1 MTRFHSHGML
11 GTWLIGDE
19 EAAAAA
25 EVIAS
30 RSLFRHYGPNLLHK
44 TSALEAAFA
53 EVVGVPHVL
62 AVSSG
67 TAALRCALAALRPR
81 AGSEILVPPC
91 TFAATVNAIVLAG
104 CVPVFCEID
113 GSLGLDPERLAER
126 ITERTAGVIPVHL
139 QGSACRIDAIVAVA
153 RRHGLWVLEDCAQ
166 SLGAR
171 FRGRNV
177 GSFGDFGA
185 FSLQAHKTITC
196 GEGGLLVAPDRE
208 RFGAAR
214 RFHDQGGERD
224 RDDYPSWEHPDA
236 GFGDNSKMSELHA
249 AVALAQLGKL
259 DEIRAAMRQRHQ
271 RLVAE
276 TRLYGRSVR
285 PDLDPE
291 GSLPHAFVF
300 YADDLGDRERI
311 LARLSES
318 EIPADDLYGEPLY
331 RSAPLVRW
339 SRGEAVLGCPNPA
352 LRPRFEPCP
361 DSEQLMARI
370 VRVPLS
376 PVYSPDDMDHLIAT
390 LQRCLERPTSP

>member
-11 GTWLIGDE
+11 GTWLIGAE

-30 RSLFRHYGPNLLHK
+30 RSLFRHYGPHLLYRA
-44 TSALEAAFA
+44 SALEAAFA
-53 EVVGVPHVL
+53 ELIGVPHAL

-67 TAALRCALAALRPR
+67 TAALRCAVAGLGPR

-113 GSLGLDPERLAER
+113 SSLGLDPERMAER
-126 ITERTAGVIPVHL
+126 ITDRTVGVIPVHL
-139 QGSACRIDAIVAVA
+139 QGSACRIDTIVEVA
-153 RRHGLWVLEDCAQ
+153 QRHGLWVLEDCAQ
-166 SLGAR
+166 SFGTR
-171 FRGRNV
+171 FRGRHV

-196 GEGGLLVAPDRE
+196 GEGGLLVGRHRE

-214 RFHDQGGERD
+214 RFQDQGGERD
-224 RDDYPSWEHPDA
+224 GDAYPSWEHPDA
-236 GFGDNSKMSELHA
+236 GFGDNLKISELHA

-271 RLVAE
+271 RMVAE
-276 TRLYGRSVR
+276 TRLYGRTVR
-285 PDLDPE
+285 PELDPE
-291 GSLPHAFVF
+291 GSLPHAFIF
-300 YADDLGDRERI
+300 YADDRGDREQI

-331 RSAPLVRW
+331 RSAPIVRW
-339 SRGEAVLGCPNPA
+339 SRGEEVLGCPRPE

-361 DSEQLMARI
+361 DTEQLMTRI

-376 PVYSPDDMDHLIAT
+376 PVYSPDDMNHLIAT
-390 LQRCLERPTSP
+390 LQRCLERPTNH

>member
-1 MTRFHSHGML
+1 ML

-19 EAAAAA
+19 EASAAA

-30 RSLFRHYGPNLLHK
+30 RSLFRHYGPRLLHRAR
-44 TSALEAAFA
+44 ALEVAFA
-53 EVVGVPHVL
+53 DVTGVPHAL

-67 TAALRCALAALRPR
+67 TSALRSALAALRPA

-91 TFAATVNAIVLAG
+91 TFAATINAIVLAG

-126 ITERTAGVIPVHL
+126 ITARTVGVIPVHL
-139 QGSACRIDAIVAVA
+139 QGLACRIDAIADVA
-153 RRHGLWVLEDCAQ
+153 RRHGLWVVEDCAQ
-166 SLGAR
+166 ALGVR
-171 FRGRNV
+171 YRGRHV
-177 GSFGDFGA
+177 GGFGEFGA

-196 GEGGLLVAPDRE
+196 GEGGLLIARDRE
-208 RFGAAR
+208 RFDAAR

-224 RDDYPSWEHPDA
+224 GDAYPSWDHPDA
-236 GFGDNSKMSELHA
+236 GFGDNLKMSELHA

-259 DEIRAAMRQRHQ
+259 EAIRSAMRQRHQ
-271 RLVAE
+271 RMVAE
-276 TRLYGRSVR
+276 LDLAGRAAR
-285 PDLDPE
+285 PDPDPA

-300 YADDLGDRERI
+300 FARDPADREQL
-311 LARLSES
+311 LARLADA

-339 SRGEAVLGCPNPA
+339 SRGEPVLGCPHPE
-352 LRPRFEPCP
+352 LRPRFAPCP
-361 DSEQLMARI
+361 DAEQLMART

-390 LQRCLERPTSP
+390 LRRCL